1 MRYKVIGAYLFSLEN
16 KHIKNIKT
24 NTGLEPV
31 DISELGAPI
40 YPIKK
45 YKMIDGRYVRKQQY
59 K

>member
-1 MRYKVIGAYLFSLEN
+1 MRYNVIGVYLFSLKN

-31 DISELGAPI
+31 DISEFGAPI

-45 YKMIDGRYVRKQQY
+45 QIIC
-59 K
+59 

>member
-1 MRYKVIGAYLFSLEN
+1 MRYNVIGVYPFSLEN

-45 YKMIDGRYVRKQQY
+45 QIIC
-59 K
+59 